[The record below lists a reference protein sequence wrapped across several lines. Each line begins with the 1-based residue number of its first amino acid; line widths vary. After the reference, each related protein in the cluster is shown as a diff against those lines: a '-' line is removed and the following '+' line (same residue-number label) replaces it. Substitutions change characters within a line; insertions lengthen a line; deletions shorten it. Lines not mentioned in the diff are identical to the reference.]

1 MKKDFC
7 SIIRIIIF
15 NHIQV
20 NIRVIERER
29 ERERE
34 RDLLKEKEKM
44 VYAPRGVK
52 NSFKSMRTEVTDQ
65 PAHHNIFKFLH
76 LDSEKSVSVW
86 S

>member
-1 MKKDFC
+1 MSLRETK
-7 SIIRIIIF
+7 
-15 NHIQV
+15 
-20 NIRVIERER
+20 RER

-34 RDLLKEKEKM
+34 RDRDLLKEKERKRF
-44 VYAPRGVK
+44 YAPRGVK

-76 LDSEKSVSVW
+76 LDSEKLVSVW